1 MSSHS
6 QNGGVEGGGQALPS
20 GYELDEYVIDHEIG
34 SGGFGVTYKGY
45 DKNLNRVVA
54 IKEYF
59 PFDLASRGQRHTV
72 SPKTQAASDISDYR
86 WGLDGFIQEARTLA
100 LFEHPSIIRVVRYIE
115 RNNTAYIVM
124 EFADGQDVSNLL
136 SQRGVLSIDEVK
148 SLIVPIIEGLAVV
161 HAAGM
166 LHRDIKPANIR
177 IRASGAPVLIDFGA
191 ARQAIGARSR
201 SISTVFTAGY
211 APIEQYSSRGNQGP
225 WTDIY
230 SLSAV
235 AYVAL
240 TGENIYH
247 FEATERIRR
256 DTLPRL
262 ADRIEGGDRAFIE
275 AIDRGLSPEESDRPQ
290 SVTEWLELMA
300 GGSGTG
306 EGGAP
311 SAAATPYA
319 AGSVNVPAA
328 SGADDP
334 LGRVAPAT
342 KPMPWLAM
350 AAASVGLVVA
360 LLLGY
365 MALSLRS
372 GSEPKGSVAARQH
385 IGPTTEAAPPT
396 PGPANDGGAGTAFGS
411 AGTIAVTGVGADDQ
425 DFETARQ
432 IDTPEAFTIYLRRHP
447 DGSHREYAESRAV
460 R

>member
-1 MSSHS
+1 MSSHPK
-6 QNGGVEGGGQALPS
+6 NGGMESGGQALPS

-148 SLIVPIIEGLAVV
+148 SLIVPIIEGLAIV

-300 GGSGTG
+300 GGGVG
-306 EGGAP
+306 KGGAS
-311 SAAATPYA
+311 SAAAAPFTM
-319 AGSVNVPAA
+319 GSVDVAA
-328 SGADDP
+328 SSGADEP
-334 LGRVAPAT
+334 QGRAAPAT

-350 AAASVGLVVA
+350 TAASVGLVVV

-372 GSEPKGSVAARQH
+372 GGKPEGSVATRQH
-385 IGPTTEAAPPT
+385 IGTTTHPATPM
-396 PGPANDGGAGTAFGS
+396 PGPANNGGAGTALGT
-411 AGTIAVTGVGADDQ
+411 AGTIAATGVGADDQ

-447 DGSHREYAESRAV
+447 DGSHREYAESRAL